1 LKQLYR
7 EEVLE
12 QHSGVQQVAER
23 RSGASRLNGNIKK
36 VFKISEDRLRHRLTA
51 DAPFFCCVLMN
62 DGDSDMLVMMVYQPE
77 PARREFSA
85 CV

>member
-36 VFKISEDRLRHRLTA
+36 VLKISEDKLRHRLTP
-51 DAPFFCCVLMN
+51 DVL
-62 DGDSDMLVMMVYQPE
+62 SFAV
-77 PARREFSA
+77 S
-85 CV
+85 